1 MTGKLQ
7 GAMIADAISVPG
19 WPDTKC
25 PSSNYLTSSMYA
37 LKPII
42 CAMIGCLAV
51 LSDVQTA
58 KAFGWLLIIIS
69 LYIYWMRWRY

>member
-1 MTGKLQ
+1 MQRPCTALFRRRL
-7 GAMIADAISVPG
+7 APFH
-19 WPDTKC
+19 
-25 PSSNYLTSSMYA
+25 LTLTMYFF
-37 LKPII
+37 KPLI
-42 CAMIGCLAV
+42 CALIGGLGV